1 MNEAGWLV
9 ALMNDAGLSN
19 QRLAAH
25 LAASAGWTGG
35 VNNVS
40 HWRTGLVRLPVDLL
54 PEVLRA
60 AGHDPTQGEGLRL
73 GLQWLAARHPA
84 LLPFLKPAP
93 EAAPATALASGS
105 PRLPHYIGRRG
116 RYQGQRHIP
125 ARTAAGQY
133 IAARSRYDGDQRHF
147 DTPAALLAALR
158 QDPEL
163 RLRMVPEAN
172 PRASPSLIHQASLS
186 WS

>member
-25 LAASAGWTGG
+25 LAATTGWTGG

-40 HWRTGLVRLPVDLL
+40 HWRTGLVRLPADLL

-84 LLPFLKPAP
+84 LLPFLKAPP
-93 EAAPATALASGS
+93 EAAAAAPAEG

-116 RYQGQRHIP
+116 RYQGQRHVP

-133 IAARSRYDGDQRHF
+133 IAARSRFDGDQRHF